1 MGVAQMK
8 IKLLTCLSFIT
19 IFASTSFA
27 KLPPQGISG
36 GAATANIYLMLDTSL
51 SMDKTVQGNVST
63 PAKGGLQ
70 VGSQVNLAEYA
81 SNGSLWLYDAAY
93 GKFLISTNGTLQV
106 NFTPRHG
113 APLALKRGAS
123 GSMLALFRNGSARN
137 LVVYSSSGVE
147 QKTITVNGTGS
158 FMDQMCYNNLNNTVV
173 LVDATGHFVVNLTN
187 YSISKKYTFSSSSYS
202 PTTPRPSNSSF
213 MGCAFAGGY
222 NYVSSNIYGTYRF
235 LPGATQITRVTTT
248 GYTELAIDSVNSTF
262 FYGVIGS
269 SIVRINTSS
278 PTIATTVI
286 NTGASNTSY
295 ALTISPLNTNIIS
308 YANSVPQVYVYTN
321 NIQTD
326 LYYPTVSTMTR
337 LDAAKQVIRDVLQ
350 DSEFNKR
357 AYFGLMT
364 WSSGAVRR
372 VDIGPSSNAQILSVL
387 PSIVAAGG
395 TDLYTAMQVASS
407 YLSSSAFSTNASTC
421 SKTIII
427 VISDGEWQNPL
438 QANNTA
444 STLYGTRGIETYAIG
459 FGDGIGDTAN
469 YQSLSI
475 AGKSSPTSPM
485 YANDSAQLKDRLKQA
500 LYVALASSFTSV
512 APTVMP
518 SSQIGNLVIQPTFEY
533 NSTGQWKGYLKAY
546 TLSSSLTP
554 SSLLWEFGAN
564 LNSVSP
570 NSRKLWTVAPN
581 LPLPENTGFNN
592 FLSGYV
598 PTSLK
603 SAIFGPNNVV
613 TDNDATTLLNFV
625 RGFDAYDENS
635 NNSTSDTRWK
645 LQDIFHSRPIF
656 IGVPKS
662 SISSDSSFAGAE
674 VYYEARDPGSY
685 ARFYASYKNRREIV
699 LAGSNSGVLH
709 AIDAKTG
716 TELWGFIPPP
726 MLRKL
731 SELPSTNPSTGKK
744 TSVSIY
750 GIDGTLSARDLYVDG
765 QWKTYVAITYGLGRR
780 AVTVIDVTNPD
791 VPKHIFSMDNTY
803 ENGQWVLY
811 RWDQNGNQSQYNSTD
826 TGNYSYRSLAY
837 TTSSPVF
844 AFMSDLIGR
853 YIPILILGAG
863 TTGTEIAYGN
873 VIYYIDIDGND
884 AGIVVERTTVGPW
897 TNLSGFTSFPQNDI
911 STDVEVI
918 ESGRSERMKGRY
930 GVEMFIP
937 NSNGV
942 LQIADFSGTSVGA
955 VNLVNSPRT
964 IFNSETTVTNDRLI
978 TMPISISRNTSRK
991 GADDINI
998 LFGTGDMDRLAIA
1011 GTSPDNYIYSI
1022 QNSEASLMS
1031 SSSVLTTASLGFA
1044 ASSSAQCP
1052 LPSSASGWK
1061 LQINALNGVSKT
1073 GATVVM
1079 TYGKLASR
1087 IVQYGSSAL
1096 IGVYSPQTSS
1106 ACSMGNSCFFERD
1119 AACGYSK
1126 NSSCFTNA
1134 MIGGISVFGDAVFIG
1149 VSGNAGSESLAGGFN
1164 RTDNLISGKGNFTST
1179 SSSGSLTVYGK
1190 QRKR

>member
-19 IFASTSFA
+19 IFTSNSFA

-36 GAATANIYLMLDTSL
+36 GAATANIYLMLDTSG
-51 SMDKTVQGNVST
+51 SMSATVQGNVST

-81 SNGSLWLYDAAY
+81 SDGRLWLYDAAY
-93 GKFLISTNGTLQV
+93 GRFLISTNGTLQAS
-106 NFTPRHG
+106 FAPSLG

-123 GSMLALFRNGSARN
+123 GSMLALFRSGTTRY
-137 LVVYSSSGVE
+137 LVVYSSSGAV
-147 QKTITVNGTGS
+147 QKTLTVSNAGS
-158 FMDQMCYNNLNNTVV
+158 FMDQMCYNNQNNTVV
-173 LVDATGHFVVNLTN
+173 LVDATGHFVVNLATN
-187 YSISKKYTFSSSSYS
+187 GVSPKYTFSSYS

-213 MGCAFAGGY
+213 MGCAFAGSY
-222 NYVSSNIYGTYRF
+222 YYISSSSYGTYRF
-235 LPGATQITRVTTT
+235 LPGDYRIARVTTT
-248 GYTELAIDSVNSTF
+248 QYTELAIDSVNSTF

-269 SIVRINTSS
+269 SIVRINASS
-278 PTIATTVI
+278 PTISTTII
-286 NTGASNTSY
+286 NTGSFNTSY

-326 LYYPTVSTMTR
+326 LYYPTVTTMTR

-364 WSSGAVRR
+364 WDSSAVRR

-387 PSIVAAGG
+387 PSIGASGG
-395 TDLYTAMQVASS
+395 TDLYTAMQAASS

-427 VISDGEWQNPL
+427 VISDGDWSNASL
-438 QANNTA
+438 ANNTA

-459 FGDGIGDTAN
+459 FGSGIGNTAN

-581 LPLPENTGFNN
+581 LPLPANTGFNN

-613 TDNDATTLLNFV
+613 TDTDATTLLNFV

-791 VPKHIFSMDNTY
+791 VPKHIFSIDNVY
-803 ENGQWVLY
+803 EGGQWVLY
-811 RWDQNGNQSQYNSTD
+811 RWDANGNQSQYNSTD

-863 TTGTEIAYGN
+863 TTGTEIASGN

-884 AGIVVERTTVGPW
+884 SGIVVERTTVGPW
-897 TNLSGFTSFPQNDI
+897 TSLTGFASFPQNDI

-942 LQIADFSGTSVGA
+942 LQTADFSGTSFGA
-955 VNLVNSPRT
+955 VNLANSPRT

-991 GADDINI
+991 GVDDINI
-998 LFGTGDMDRLAIA
+998 IFGTGDMDRLAIA

-1031 SSSVLTTASLGFA
+1031 SSPVLTTASLGST

-1052 LPSSASGWK
+1052 LPSTSAGWK
-1061 LQINALNGVSKT
+1061 LQINSLNGVSKS
-1073 GATVVM
+1073 GATIAM

-1096 IGVYSPQTSS
+1096 IGIYAPQTSS

-1126 NSSCFTNA
+1126 NSSCFSNA
-1134 MIGGISVFGDAVFIG
+1134 MIGGISVFGDAIFIG